1 MNQNTKHF
9 ICSFCSKTRD
19 EVKKLIQGPDK
30 GIFICDECIKLSF
43 NIIQDEES
51 EINEHYVYTPEAI
64 YNHLNEFV
72 IGQEEAKKVLSVAV
86 YNHYKRINH
95 IATDI
100 ELDKSNV
107 LLLGPSGSG
116 KTLLASTIAKILDVP
131 FAIADATTVT
141 EAGYVGDDVEN
152 LITKLL
158 AAAEYDIDR
167 AEKGIVYVDKI
178 DKKGRKSE
186 SASITRDV
194 SGEGVQQAL
203 LKMIE
208 GADIR
213 VPPSG
218 GRKHPQSE
226 IVEVNTKD
234 ILFILGGAFIDL
246 EKHIKKR
253 LNKTKSIGF
262 GAIIDEKQDDT
273 NYFSFVEPDDLV
285 EYGLIP
291 ELVGRIPIRVGL
303 KELTH
308 NELIKVL
315 TEPKNSII
323 KQFQRLFEMDNV
335 KLEFTDGACEEIVK
349 LCTDTKVGARGLRS
363 VIESTLLN
371 VQFNLPNYE
380 KKGIEKVVINEDTIK
395 KRQEPFIV
403 YGKKQQKK

>member
-30 GIFICDECIKLSF
+30 DIFICDECIKLSF

-167 AEKGIVYVDKI
+167 AEKGIVYVDEI

-226 IVEVNTKD
+226 VIEINTKD

-363 VIESTLLN
+363 VIESTLLD

>member
-1 MNQNTKHF
+1 MNQSTKHF
-9 ICSFCSKTRD
+9 ICSFCNKTRD

-167 AEKGIVYVDKI
+167 AEKGIVYVDEI

-186 SASITRDV
+186 STSITRDV

-208 GADIR
+208 GAEIR

-273 NYFSFVEPDDLV
+273 NYFNFVEPDDLV

-308 NELIKVL
+308 NELVKVL
-315 TEPKNSII
+315 IEPKKSII

-349 LCTDTKVGARGLRS
+349 ICSDTKVGARGLRS
-363 VIESTLLN
+363 VIESTLLD

>member
-1 MNQNTKHF
+1 MSKNKSFT
-9 ICSFCSKTRD
+9 CSFCQKTRD
-19 EVKKLIQGPDK
+19 EVKKLIQGPDE
-30 GIFICDECIKLSF
+30 GVFICDECITLSF
-43 NIIQDEES
+43 NIVHEEEN
-51 EINEHYVYTPEAI
+51 EINEHYVYTPQAI
-64 YNHLNEFV
+64 YNHLTEYV

-95 IATDI
+95 IATDV

-141 EAGYVGDDVEN
+141 ESGYVGDDVEN

-158 AAAEYDIDR
+158 YNAEYEIDR
-167 AEKGIVYVDKI
+167 AEKGIIYIDEI

-208 GADIR
+208 GTEVR
-213 VPPSG
+213 VPPGG
-218 GRKHPQSE
+218 GRKHPGAE
-226 IVEVNTKD
+226 MVEVNTKN
-234 ILFILGGAFIDL
+234 ILFILGGAFVDL

-253 LNKTKSIGF
+253 MNKTKSIGF
-262 GAIIDEKQDDT
+262 GSIVESDDST
-273 NYFSFVEPDDLV
+273 NYLNHIEPDDLV
-285 EYGLIP
+285 EFGLIP
-291 ELVGRIPIRVGL
+291 ELVGRIPVRVGL
-303 KELTH
+303 DELTK
-308 NELIKVL
+308 EQLIKVL
-315 TEPKNSII
+315 KEPKNSII

-349 LCTDTKVGARGLRS
+349 TCNDTKVGARGLRS
-363 VIESTLLN
+363 VIESALLD
-371 VQFNLPNYE
+371 VQFNLPTYE
-380 KKGIEKVVINEDTIK
+380 KKGIEKVVINEDTITK
-395 KRQEPFIV
+395 QQEPFLV
-403 YGKKQQKK
+403 YGKKQQTK

>member
-1 MNQNTKHF
+1 MNQSTKHF
-9 ICSFCSKTRD
+9 ICSFCNKTRD

-30 GIFICDECIKLSF
+30 DIFICDECIKLSF

-152 LITKLL
+152 LVTKLL
-158 AAAEYDIDR
+158 SAADYDIER
-167 AEKGIVYVDKI
+167 AEKGIVYVDEI

-186 SASITRDV
+186 STSITRDV

-208 GADIR
+208 GAEIR

-226 IVEVNTKD
+226 IVEINTKD

-273 NYFSFVEPDDLV
+273 NYFNFVEPDDLV

-308 NELIKVL
+308 NELVKVL
-315 TEPKNSII
+315 TEPKNSIT

-363 VIESTLLN
+363 VIESTLLD

-380 KKGIEKVVINEDTIK
+380 KKGIEQVVINEDTIK

>member
-1 MNQNTKHF
+1 MSKDKSKSF
-9 ICSFCSKTRD
+9 ICSFCAKSRD
-19 EVKKLIQGPDK
+19 EVKKLIQGPDD
-30 GIFICDECIKLSF
+30 GVFICDECITLSF
-43 NIIQDEES
+43 NIVHEEQN
-51 EINEHYVYTPEAI
+51 EINEHYVYTPQAI
-64 YNHLNEFV
+64 YDHLNDYV

-116 KTLLASTIAKILDVP
+116 KTLLASTVAKILDVP

-141 EAGYVGDDVEN
+141 ESGYVGDDVEN

-158 AAAEYDIDR
+158 FNSEYDIDR
-167 AEKGIVYVDKI
+167 AEKGIIYIDEI
-178 DKKGRKSE
+178 DKKSRKSE

-208 GADIR
+208 GTEVR
-213 VPPSG
+213 VPPGG
-218 GRKHPQSE
+218 GRKHPGQEMIS
-226 IVEVNTKD
+226 VNTKD
-234 ILFILGGAFIDL
+234 ILFILGGAFVDL

-262 GAIIDEKQDDT
+262 GSNLDDFKEE
-273 NYFSFVEPDDLV
+273 NYLSHIEPDDLV
-285 EYGLIP
+285 EFGLIP
-291 ELVGRIPIRVGL
+291 ELIGRIPVRVGL
-303 KELTH
+303 EELTK
-308 NELIKVL
+308 EQLIQVL
-315 TEPKNSII
+315 TQPKNSIV

-349 LCTDTKVGARGLRS
+349 VCNDTKVGARGLRS
-363 VIESTLLN
+363 VIENVLLD
-371 VQFNLPNYE
+371 VQFSLPTYQ
-380 KKGIEKVVINEDTIK
+380 KKGIIKVVINEETIK
-395 KRQEPFIV
+395 KQQEPFLV
-403 YGKKQQKK
+403 YGKKQQTK

>member
-1 MNQNTKHF
+1 MSQNIKDF
-9 ICSFCSKTRD
+9 ICSFCSKTRE

-30 GIFICDECIKLSF
+30 GVFICDECIKLSF
-43 NIIQDEES
+43 NIIQEEDS
-51 EINEHYVYTPEAI
+51 EINEHYVYTPQAI
-64 YNHLNEFV
+64 YDHLNDHV

-152 LITKLL
+152 LVTKLL
-158 AAAEYDIDR
+158 WAAEYDIER
-167 AEKGIVYVDKI
+167 AEKGIVYVDEI

-208 GADIR
+208 GAEVRI
-213 VPPSG
+213 PPSG

-226 IVEVNTKD
+226 IVEINTKD

-262 GAIIDEKQDDT
+262 GAIIDEKQDNT

-285 EYGLIP
+285 EFGLIP

-303 KELTH
+303 KELTPA
-308 NELIKVL
+308 ELIRVL
-315 TEPKNSII
+315 IEPKNSII

-335 KLEFTDGACEEIVK
+335 KLEFTDNAYDEIVK

-363 VIESTLLN
+363 VIENTLLN

-380 KKGIEKVVINEDTIK
+380 QKGIEKVVINEETIK
-395 KRQEPFIV
+395 KQQEPFLV

>member
-1 MNQNTKHF
+1 MNKDKSKSF
-9 ICSFCSKTRD
+9 ICSFCAKSRD
-19 EVKKLIQGPDK
+19 EVKKLIQGPDD
-30 GIFICDECIKLSF
+30 GVFICDECITLSF
-43 NIIQDEES
+43 NIVHEEQN
-51 EINEHYVYTPEAI
+51 EINEHYVYTPQAI
-64 YNHLNEFV
+64 YDHLNDYV

-116 KTLLASTIAKILDVP
+116 KTLLASTVAKILDVP

-141 EAGYVGDDVEN
+141 ESGYVGDDVEN

-158 AAAEYDIDR
+158 FNSEYDIDR
-167 AEKGIVYVDKI
+167 AEKGIIYIDEI
-178 DKKGRKSE
+178 DKKSRKSE

-208 GADIR
+208 GTEVR
-213 VPPSG
+213 VPPGG
-218 GRKHPQSE
+218 GRKHPGQEMIS
-226 IVEVNTKD
+226 VNTKD
-234 ILFILGGAFIDL
+234 ILFILGGAFVDL

-262 GAIIDEKQDDT
+262 GSNLDEFKEE
-273 NYFSFVEPDDLV
+273 NYLSHIEPDDLV
-285 EYGLIP
+285 EFGLIP
-291 ELVGRIPIRVGL
+291 ELIGRIPVRVGL
-303 KELTH
+303 EELTK
-308 NELIKVL
+308 EQLIQVL
-315 TEPKNSII
+315 TQPKNSIV

-349 LCTDTKVGARGLRS
+349 VCNDTKVGARGLRS
-363 VIESTLLN
+363 VIENVLLD
-371 VQFNLPNYE
+371 VQFSLPTYQ
-380 KKGIEKVVINEDTIK
+380 KKGIIKVVINEETIK
-395 KRQEPFIV
+395 KQQEPFLV
-403 YGKKQQKK
+403 YGKKQQTK

>member
-1 MNQNTKHF
+1 MNQSTKHF
-9 ICSFCSKTRD
+9 ICSFCNKTRD

-30 GIFICDECIKLSF
+30 DIFICDECIKLSF

-152 LITKLL
+152 LVTKLL
-158 AAAEYDIDR
+158 SAADYDIER
-167 AEKGIVYVDKI
+167 AEKGIVYVDEI

-186 SASITRDV
+186 STSITRDV

-208 GADIR
+208 GAEIR

>member
-1 MNQNTKHF
+1 MSKDKSKSF
-9 ICSFCSKTRD
+9 ICSFCAKSRD
-19 EVKKLIQGPDK
+19 EVKKLIQGPDD
-30 GIFICDECIKLSF
+30 GVFICDECITLSF
-43 NIIQDEES
+43 NIVHEEQN
-51 EINEHYVYTPEAI
+51 EINEHYVYTPQAI
-64 YNHLNEFV
+64 YDHLNDYV

-116 KTLLASTIAKILDVP
+116 KTLLASTVAKILDVP

-141 EAGYVGDDVEN
+141 ESGYVGDDVEN

-158 AAAEYDIDR
+158 FNSEYDIDR
-167 AEKGIVYVDKI
+167 AEKGIIYIDEI
-178 DKKGRKSE
+178 DKKSRKSE

-208 GADIR
+208 GTEVR
-213 VPPSG
+213 VPPGG
-218 GRKHPQSE
+218 GRKHPGQEMIS
-226 IVEVNTKD
+226 VNTKD
-234 ILFILGGAFIDL
+234 ILFILGGAFVDL

-262 GAIIDEKQDDT
+262 GSNLDEFKEE
-273 NYFSFVEPDDLV
+273 NYLNHIEPDDLV
-285 EYGLIP
+285 EFGLIP
-291 ELVGRIPIRVGL
+291 ELIGRIPVRVGL
-303 KELTH
+303 EELTK
-308 NELIKVL
+308 EQLIQVL
-315 TEPKNSII
+315 TQPKNSIV

-349 LCTDTKVGARGLRS
+349 VCNDTKVGARGLRS
-363 VIESTLLN
+363 VIENVLLD
-371 VQFNLPNYE
+371 VQFSLPTYQ
-380 KKGIEKVVINEDTIK
+380 KKGIIKVVINEETIK
-395 KRQEPFIV
+395 KQQEPFLV
-403 YGKKQQKK
+403 YGKKQQTK

>member
-1 MNQNTKHF
+1 MNQNTKNF
-9 ICSFCSKTRD
+9 ICSFCQKTRE
-19 EVKKLIQGPDK
+19 EVKKLIQGPDN
-30 GIFICDECIKLSF
+30 GAFICDECIKLSF
-43 NIIQDEES
+43 NIISEEES
-51 EINEHYVYTPEAI
+51 DINEHYVYTPQAI
-64 YNHLNEFV
+64 YDHLNEFV
-72 IGQEEAKKVLSVAV
+72 IGQHEAKKVLSVAV

-95 IATDI
+95 IASDI

-107 LLLGPSGSG
+107 LLLGPSGCG
-116 KTLLASTIAKILDVP
+116 KTLMASTVAKILDVP

-152 LITKLL
+152 LVTKLL
-158 AAAEYDIDR
+158 AAADYDIDR
-167 AEKGIVYVDKI
+167 AEKGIIYIDEI

-208 GADIR
+208 GAEVR
-213 VPPSG
+213 VPPAG

-226 IVEVNTKD
+226 IVEIDTKN

-262 GAIIDEKQDDT
+262 GAIIDDKEDNI
-273 NYFSFVEPDDLV
+273 NYLSSVEPDDLV

-291 ELVGRIPIRVGL
+291 ELVGRIPVRVGL
-303 KELTH
+303 KELTK
-308 NELIKVL
+308 EQLIQVL
-315 TEPKNSII
+315 TEPRNSII
-323 KQFQRLFEMDNV
+323 KQFQRIFEMDNV
-335 KLEFTDGACEEIVK
+335 KLEFTNGACEEIVK
-349 LCTDTKVGARGLRS
+349 ICNDTKVGARGLRS
-363 VIESTLLN
+363 VIETTLLD

-380 KKGIEKVVINEDTIK
+380 KKGVEKVVINEDTITK
-395 KRQEPFIV
+395 QQEPFIV

>member
-167 AEKGIVYVDKI
+167 AEKGIVYVDEI

-226 IVEVNTKD
+226 VIEINTKD

-308 NELIKVL
+308 NELVKVL
-315 TEPKNSII
+315 TEPKNSIT

>member
-9 ICSFCSKTRD
+9 ICSFCTKTRD
-19 EVKKLIQGPDK
+19 EVKKLIQGSDK

-51 EINEHYVYTPEAI
+51 EINEHYVYTPKAI
-64 YNHLNEFV
+64 YDHLNEFV

-107 LLLGPSGSG
+107 LLLGPSGCG

-158 AAAEYDIDR
+158 SAAEYDIDR
-167 AEKGIVYVDKI
+167 AEKGIVYVDEI

-226 IVEVNTKD
+226 IVEINTKN
-234 ILFILGGAFIDL
+234 ILFILGGSFIDL

-262 GAIIDEKQDDT
+262 GAIIEETHDDT
-273 NYFSFVEPDDLV
+273 NYFNLVEPDDLV
-285 EYGLIP
+285 EFGLIP

-315 TEPKNSII
+315 IEPKNSII
-323 KQFQRLFEMDNV
+323 KQFQRIFEMDNV

-349 LCTDTKVGARGLRS
+349 ICSDTKVGARGLRS
-363 VIESTLLN
+363 VIENTLLD
-371 VQFNLPNYE
+371 VQFNLPTYE
-380 KKGIEKVVINEDTIK
+380 KKGIEKVVINEDTITK
-395 KRQEPFIV
+395 QQEPFIV

>member
-1 MNQNTKHF
+1 MNQSTKHF
-9 ICSFCSKTRD
+9 ICSFCNKTRD

-30 GIFICDECIKLSF
+30 DIFICDECIKLSF

-152 LITKLL
+152 LVTKLL
-158 AAAEYDIDR
+158 SAADYDIER
-167 AEKGIVYVDKI
+167 AEKGIVYVDEI

-186 SASITRDV
+186 STSITRDV

-208 GADIR
+208 GAEIR

-273 NYFSFVEPDDLV
+273 NYFNFVEPDDLV

-308 NELIKVL
+308 NELVKVL
-315 TEPKNSII
+315 IEPKNSII

-363 VIESTLLN
+363 VIENTLLD

>member
-1 MNQNTKHF
+1 M
-9 ICSFCSKTRD
+9 
-19 EVKKLIQGPDK
+19 
-30 GIFICDECIKLSF
+30 
-43 NIIQDEES
+43 
-51 EINEHYVYTPEAI
+51 
-64 YNHLNEFV
+64 
-72 IGQEEAKKVLSVAV
+72 
-86 YNHYKRINH
+86 
-95 IATDI
+95 
-100 ELDKSNV
+100 
-107 LLLGPSGSG
+107 GPSGSG

-167 AEKGIVYVDKI
+167 AEKGIVYVDEI

-226 IVEVNTKD
+226 VIEINTKD

-363 VIESTLLN
+363 VIESTLLD

>member
-1 MNQNTKHF
+1 MSKDKSKSF
-9 ICSFCSKTRD
+9 ICSFCAKSRD
-19 EVKKLIQGPDK
+19 EVKKLIQGPDD
-30 GIFICDECIKLSF
+30 GVFICDECITLSF
-43 NIIQDEES
+43 NIVHEEQN
-51 EINEHYVYTPEAI
+51 EINEHYVYTPQAI
-64 YNHLNEFV
+64 YDHLNDYV

-116 KTLLASTIAKILDVP
+116 KTLLASTVAKILDVP

-141 EAGYVGDDVEN
+141 ESGYVGDDVEN

-158 AAAEYDIDR
+158 FNAEYDIDR
-167 AEKGIVYVDKI
+167 AEKGIIYIDEI
-178 DKKGRKSE
+178 DKKSRKSE

-208 GADIR
+208 GTEVR
-213 VPPSG
+213 VPPGG
-218 GRKHPQSE
+218 GRKHPGQEMIS
-226 IVEVNTKD
+226 VNTKD
-234 ILFILGGAFIDL
+234 ILFILGGAFVDL

-262 GAIIDEKQDDT
+262 GSNLDEFKEE
-273 NYFSFVEPDDLV
+273 NYLNHIEPDDLV
-285 EYGLIP
+285 EFGLIP
-291 ELVGRIPIRVGL
+291 ELIGRIPVRVGL
-303 KELTH
+303 EELTK
-308 NELIKVL
+308 EQLIQVL
-315 TEPKNSII
+315 TQPKNSIV

-349 LCTDTKVGARGLRS
+349 VCNDTKVGARGLRS
-363 VIESTLLN
+363 VIENVLLD
-371 VQFNLPNYE
+371 VQFNLPTYQ
-380 KKGIEKVVINEDTIK
+380 KKGIIKVVINEKTIK
-395 KRQEPFIV
+395 KQQEPFLV
-403 YGKKQQKK
+403 YGKKQQTK

>member
-167 AEKGIVYVDKI
+167 AEKGIVYVDEI

-226 IVEVNTKD
+226 VIEINTKD

>member
-158 AAAEYDIDR
+158 SAAEYDIDR
-167 AEKGIVYVDKI
+167 AEKGIVYVDEI

-226 IVEVNTKD
+226 VIEINTKD

-273 NYFSFVEPDDLV
+273 NYLNFVEPDDLV

>member
-1 MNQNTKHF
+1 MSKDKSKSF
-9 ICSFCSKTRD
+9 ICSFCAKSRD
-19 EVKKLIQGPDK
+19 EVKKLIQGPDD
-30 GIFICDECIKLSF
+30 GVFICDECITLSF
-43 NIIQDEES
+43 NIVHEEQN
-51 EINEHYVYTPEAI
+51 EINEHYVYTPQAI
-64 YNHLNEFV
+64 YDHLNDYV

-116 KTLLASTIAKILDVP
+116 KTLLASTVAKILDVP

-141 EAGYVGDDVEN
+141 ESGYVGDDVEN

-158 AAAEYDIDR
+158 FNSEYDIDR
-167 AEKGIVYVDKI
+167 AEKGIIYIDEI
-178 DKKGRKSE
+178 DKKSRKSE

-208 GADIR
+208 GTEVR
-213 VPPSG
+213 VPPGG
-218 GRKHPQSE
+218 GRKHPGQEMIS
-226 IVEVNTKD
+226 VNTKD
-234 ILFILGGAFIDL
+234 ILFILGGAFVDL

-262 GAIIDEKQDDT
+262 GSNLDEFKEE
-273 NYFSFVEPDDLV
+273 NYLNHIEPDDLV
-285 EYGLIP
+285 EFGLIP
-291 ELVGRIPIRVGL
+291 ELIGRIPVRVGL
-303 KELTH
+303 EELTK
-308 NELIKVL
+308 EQLIQVL
-315 TEPKNSII
+315 TQPKNSIV

-349 LCTDTKVGARGLRS
+349 VCNDTKVGARGLRS
-363 VIESTLLN
+363 VIENVLLD
-371 VQFNLPNYE
+371 VQFNLPTYQ
-380 KKGIEKVVINEDTIK
+380 KKGIIKVVINEETIK
-395 KRQEPFIV
+395 KQQEPFLV
-403 YGKKQQKK
+403 YGKKQQTK

>member
-1 MNQNTKHF
+1 MSKDKSKSF
-9 ICSFCSKTRD
+9 ICSFCAKSRD
-19 EVKKLIQGPDK
+19 EVKKLIQGPDD
-30 GIFICDECIKLSF
+30 GVFICDECITLSF
-43 NIIQDEES
+43 NIVHEEQN
-51 EINEHYVYTPEAI
+51 EINEHYVYTPQAI
-64 YNHLNEFV
+64 YDHLNDYV

-116 KTLLASTIAKILDVP
+116 KTLLASTVAKILDVP

-141 EAGYVGDDVEN
+141 ESGYVGDDVEN

-158 AAAEYDIDR
+158 FNSEYDIDR
-167 AEKGIVYVDKI
+167 AEKGIIYIDEI
-178 DKKGRKSE
+178 DKKSRKSE

-208 GADIR
+208 GTEVR
-213 VPPSG
+213 VPPGG
-218 GRKHPQSE
+218 GRKHPGQEMIS
-226 IVEVNTKD
+226 VNTKD
-234 ILFILGGAFIDL
+234 ILFILGGAFVDL

-262 GAIIDEKQDDT
+262 GSNLDEFKEE
-273 NYFSFVEPDDLV
+273 NYLNHIEPDDLV
-285 EYGLIP
+285 EFGLIP
-291 ELVGRIPIRVGL
+291 ELIGRIPVRVGL
-303 KELTH
+303 EELTK
-308 NELIKVL
+308 EQLIQVL
-315 TEPKNSII
+315 TQPKNSIV

-349 LCTDTKVGARGLRS
+349 VCNDTKVGARGLRS
-363 VIESTLLN
+363 VIENVLLD
-371 VQFNLPNYE
+371 VQFNLPTYQ
-380 KKGIEKVVINEDTIK
+380 KKGIIKVVINEKTIK
-395 KRQEPFIV
+395 KQQEPFLV
-403 YGKKQQKK
+403 YGKKQQTK

>member
-152 LITKLL
+152 LVTKLL
-158 AAAEYDIDR
+158 SAADYDIER
-167 AEKGIVYVDKI
+167 AEKGIVYVDEI

-226 IVEVNTKD
+226 VIEINTKD

-273 NYFSFVEPDDLV
+273 NYFNFVEPDDLV

-308 NELIKVL
+308 NELVKVL
-315 TEPKNSII
+315 IEPKNSII

-363 VIESTLLN
+363 VIENTLLD

>member
-9 ICSFCSKTRD
+9 ICSFCYKTRD
-19 EVKKLIQGPDK
+19 EVKKLIQGPDND
-30 GIFICDECIKLSF
+30 IFICDECIKLSF

-51 EINEHYVYTPEAI
+51 EINEHYVYTPKAI
-64 YNHLNEFV
+64 YDHLTEFV
-72 IGQEEAKKVLSVAV
+72 IGQDEAKKVLAVAV

-95 IATDI
+95 VATDI

-152 LITKLL
+152 LVTKLL
-158 AAAEYDIDR
+158 SAAEYDINR
-167 AEKGIVYVDKI
+167 AEKGIVYIDEI

-186 SASITRDV
+186 SASVTRDV

-208 GADIR
+208 GAEVRI
-213 VPPSG
+213 PPGG

-226 IVEVNTKD
+226 MVEINTKD

-262 GAIIDEKQDDT
+262 GAIIDERHDDT
-273 NYFSFVEPDDLV
+273 NYFNLVEPDDLV

-308 NELIKVL
+308 NELVKVL

-323 KQFQRLFEMDNV
+323 KQFQRIFEMDNV

-349 LCTDTKVGARGLRS
+349 ICSDTKVGARGLRS
-363 VIESTLLN
+363 VIENTLLN
-371 VQFNLPNYE
+371 VQFNLPTYE

-395 KRQEPFIV
+395 KRQKPFLV

>member
-152 LITKLL
+152 LVTKLL
-158 AAAEYDIDR
+158 SAADYDIER
-167 AEKGIVYVDKI
+167 AEKGIVYVDEI

-226 IVEVNTKD
+226 VIEINTKD

-273 NYFSFVEPDDLV
+273 NYFNFVEPDDLV

>member
-1 MNQNTKHF
+1 MNLNTKHF
-9 ICSFCSKTRD
+9 VCSFCNKTRD

-51 EINEHYVYTPEAI
+51 EINEHYVYTPQAI
-64 YNHLNEFV
+64 YDHLNEFV

-158 AAAEYDIDR
+158 SAAEYDIDR
-167 AEKGIVYVDKI
+167 AEKGIVYVDEI

-226 IVEVNTKD
+226 VIEINTKD

-273 NYFSFVEPDDLV
+273 NYLNFVEPDDLV

>member
-1 MNQNTKHF
+1 MNQSTKHF
-9 ICSFCSKTRD
+9 ICSFCNKTRD

-30 GIFICDECIKLSF
+30 DIFICDECIKLSF

-152 LITKLL
+152 LVTKLL
-158 AAAEYDIDR
+158 SAADYDIER
-167 AEKGIVYVDKI
+167 AEKGIVYVDEI

-186 SASITRDV
+186 STSITRDV

-208 GADIR
+208 GAEIR

-226 IVEVNTKD
+226 VIEINTKD

-273 NYFSFVEPDDLV
+273 NYFNFVEPDDLV

-308 NELIKVL
+308 NELVKVL
-315 TEPKNSII
+315 IEPKNSII

-363 VIESTLLN
+363 VIENTLLD